1 MLTKQICFVIL
12 EIITLVVLEVITLII
27 LEVITGIT
35 EGKGLLHRN
44 QDQLQRT
51 AGCRLVHFE
60 GM

>member
-1 MLTKQICFVIL
+1 MLTKQICFVII
-12 EIITLVVLEVITLII
+12 EIITLII
-27 LEVITGIT
+27 LEVIAGIT

-44 QDQLQRT
+44 QDQLQIT